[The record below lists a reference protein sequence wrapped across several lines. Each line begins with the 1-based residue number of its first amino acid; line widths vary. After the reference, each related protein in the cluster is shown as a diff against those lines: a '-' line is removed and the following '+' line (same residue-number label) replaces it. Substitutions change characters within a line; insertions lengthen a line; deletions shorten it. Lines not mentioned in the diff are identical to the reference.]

1 MWTIEGLKKIFGLW
15 GASSWIDGSHLAF
28 PFPWL
33 TEATSAASGAA
44 ETVTA
49 ASGATEAA
57 AQTATQ
63 VVSFGF
69 NYSYG
74 EQPAMV
80 IEKMPDW
87 FASIMQIMIPNVEV
101 AHLMQKV
108 MSFVEL
114 AIGLAIMAGFLTWIV
129 NAVTIGLVATF
140 CLSGMFYW
148 VNMWF
153 VPAAIALMNGSG
165 RAFGLDY
172 YVIPWFQRTA
182 GSWWYGKSKA
192 IYGFDKQGNQ
202 LVK

>member
-1 MWTIEGLKKIFGLW
+1 
-15 GASSWIDGSHLAF
+15 
-28 PFPWL
+28 
-33 TEATSAASGAA
+33 
-44 ETVTA
+44 
-49 ASGATEAA
+49 
-57 AQTATQ
+57 
-63 VVSFGF
+63 
-69 NYSYG
+69 
-74 EQPAMV
+74 
-80 IEKMPDW
+80 
-87 FASIMQIMIPNVEV
+87 MQIMIPNVEV

-129 NAVTIGLVATF
+129 NAVTVGLVATF

-172 YVIPWFQRTA
+172 YFIPWFQRTA
-182 GSWWYGKSKA
+182 GKWWYGKSKA